1 MRKTMLKHT
10 RHPVSVP
17 ALAAALAVVFF
28 LSGCGQ
34 TNSVASSS
42 LRGGERSSSVQGV
55 TVTPSRAD
63 TEAYEAF
70 RLVNEERLR
79 RGMLPLA
86 RRPDLDAIAMDHARD
101 LFRMNR
107 LSHVGSNGSKLE
119 NRMGNRVNW
128 IRAGENLARNKGFPS
143 PSREAV
149 RGWIASPKHYENMF
163 RPDFC
168 ETGMAAVYDPDT
180 DFTYIVQIF
189 MVPA

>member
-1 MRKTMLKHT
+1 MLKHA
-10 RHPVSVP
+10 RHPVSASAIV
-17 ALAAALAVVFF
+17 AALLVAFS

-34 TNSVASSS
+34 TQSVASASR
-42 LRGGERSSSVQGV
+42 RGGERSSSVQGV

-70 RLVNEERLR
+70 QLVNDERLR

-101 LFRMNR
+101 QFRMNR
-107 LSHVGSNGSKLE
+107 LSHIGSNGSKLE

-143 PSREAV
+143 PAREAV
-149 RGWIASPKHYENMF
+149 RGWIESPKHYENMF

-168 ETGMAAVYDPDT
+168 ETGMAAIYDPVT